1 MRKLFVRSFT
11 GAALALAGMAS
22 QATGVT
28 SAPVV
33 QVSISG
39 WAYGGAGDVQAT
51 GYGGPA
57 GAFMGA
63 LAGSGAYDTA
73 SFVTYS
79 LTLGAAPAFG
89 GAALTGY
96 SVVAGAD
103 YFSATRDNP
112 GIAAKVG
119 RLFTY
124 VTDNPG
130 LVADAAASASLQ
142 LAIWNLVYDRDDS
155 LGAGRFRDTSANAG
169 LANALLAGAKA
180 ETDNLYSVF
189 ALQGAAGPDLLL
201 VVPADGGANGP
212 GANGVPEPG
221 APALVAA
228 ALAAL
233 AVTRRRRS

>member
-1 MRKLFVRSFT
+1 MRRLFVRSFT
-11 GAALALAGMAS
+11 GAALALAGLAAQAS
-22 QATGVT
+22 GVT
-28 SAPVV
+28 SAPAVR
-33 QVSISG
+33 VSISG

-57 GAFMGA
+57 GAFMAA
-63 LAGSGAYDTA
+63 LAGSGAYDTP

-89 GAALTGY
+89 GAAMTGY

-103 YFSATRDNP
+103 YFAATRDNP
-112 GIAAKVG
+112 GIAAKLG

-124 VTDNPG
+124 VADNPG

-180 ETDNLYSVF
+180 ETDDLYGVF
-189 ALQGAAGPDLLL
+189 ALQGSAGPDLLL
-201 VVPADGGANGP
+201 VVPLDGAP

-221 APALVAA
+221 ALALVAA